1 VTQSSIAIAPNVSEF
16 FQEVLTDAIRVRQV
30 ETTDEAASYLVS
42 LLCEYAHPDEAA
54 GSTFGTPLT
63 FQLRDAMAASG
74 AERFRRLRGL
84 GDHVLYALG
93 FFGDHLEQKGIDRS
107 YVVTVGQSAYQHAA
121 AMFRLKARVTEKGRT
136 QESRGS
142 ASAVPG
148 VLSELAIKFDRFAD
162 VLRDVAEGTLASN
175 ARDQRSVLRLY
186 ERWLKTGSAR
196 LAEELGVHGI
206 IPGRGAGGLN

>member
-1 VTQSSIAIAPNVSEF
+1 MTQSSIAIAPNVSEF

-30 ETTDEAASYLVS
+30 EATDEAASYLVS

-93 FFGDHLEQKGIDRS
+93 FFGDHIEQKGIDRS

-121 AMFRLKARVTEKGRT
+121 AMFRLKARMSEKG
-136 QESRGS
+136 
-142 ASAVPG
+142 PN

-175 ARDQRSVLRLY
+175 ARDQRSVLKLY

>member
-1 VTQSSIAIAPNVSEF
+1 
-16 FQEVLTDAIRVRQV
+16 
-30 ETTDEAASYLVS
+30 
-42 LLCEYAHPDEAA
+42 
-54 GSTFGTPLT
+54 
-63 FQLRDAMAASG
+63 M
-74 AERFRRLRGL
+74 
-84 GDHVLYALG
+84 LYALG
-93 FFGDHLEQKGIDRS
+93 FFGDHIEQKGIDRS

-121 AMFRLKARVTEKGRT
+121 AMFRLKARVTEKG
-136 QESRGS
+136 
-142 ASAVPG
+142 PN

>member
-1 VTQSSIAIAPNVSEF
+1 MTQSSIAIAPNVSEF

-30 ETTDEAASYLVS
+30 EATDEAASYLVS

-93 FFGDHLEQKGIDRS
+93 FFGDHIEQKGIDRS

-121 AMFRLKARVTEKGRT
+121 AMFRLKARVTEKG
-136 QESRGS
+136 
-142 ASAVPG
+142 PN

-175 ARDQRSVLRLY
+175 ARDQRSVLKLY